1 MHLESREG
9 HGGLHRSDQS
19 GRMVECLWS
28 SAGHL
33 ACISGQTTTG
43 KRLQYMHTFMRGC
56 KCTQHRFLFLFFFFL
71 RGEHLNEA
79 ALTCQQGD
87 LSAEYASTGSSPGEH
102 DCCTKKGLLLLISRL
117 PNLDVNTFYSCSPKG
132 RVLFVCA

>member
-1 MHLESREG
+1 MAEKHTVGFYSGDYLDALLSQGVRMHQHGPAEVLQGLASGDAATNTHACAHTHRWWNMG
-9 HGGLHRSDQS
+9 FDLCTLKVARGAGGLHRSDQS

-56 KCTQHRFLFLFFFFL
+56 KCTQHRFLFLFFFF
-71 RGEHLNEA
+71 
-79 ALTCQQGD
+79 
-87 LSAEYASTGSSPGEH
+87 
-102 DCCTKKGLLLLISRL
+102 
-117 PNLDVNTFYSCSPKG
+117 F
-132 RVLFVCA
+132 